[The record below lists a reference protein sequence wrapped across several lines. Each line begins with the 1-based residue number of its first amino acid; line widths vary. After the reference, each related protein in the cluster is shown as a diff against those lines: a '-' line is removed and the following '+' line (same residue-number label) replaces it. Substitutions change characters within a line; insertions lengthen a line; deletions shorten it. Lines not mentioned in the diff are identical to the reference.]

1 MFDMMDPIES
11 ELNAMRLAGET
22 EETKHDCKGCSDR
35 IGIPCLRAKSCKKLK
50 SENEED

>member
-11 ELNAMRLAGET
+11 ELNAMRSAGET
-22 EETKHDCKGCSDR
+22 EESKHDCIGCRDR

-50 SENEED
+50 AENEEN